1 MTENL
6 SATVFLDS
14 EYAIALVNKDD
25 ALHPKAVGLAES
37 LEARR
42 TRLLTTRAIL
52 VEIGDGLSK
61 VRYRQVAGELIGS
74 LQQDPLVEIVELSEP
89 LYAEGLAL
97 YRSRRDKSWGLTDC
111 VSFITMTAHKV
122 NQALTYDIHFVQAGF
137 QALLR

>member
-25 ALHPKAVGLAES
+25 ALHPKAVILAEA

-61 VRYRQVAGELIGS
+61 VRYRQVAGELIVA
-74 LQQDPLVEIVELSEP
+74 LQ
-89 LYAEGLAL
+89 
-97 YRSRRDKSWGLTDC
+97 
-111 VSFITMTAHKV
+111 
-122 NQALTYDIHFVQAGF
+122 